1 MFNKLVHVRFMC
13 NAFNWLFKIN
23 YMTVHYRILCFTYVK
38 FLNCAKD
45 IKNESAKLCA
55 MCAKNVLTCKRTL
68 RAYVLTCQ
76 RTLHAYVLTCQRSLR
91 ALILTCRRPVNACV
105 PHGSTGLACL
115 YTDVSTCFASSRTH
129 VPTCIESLASYG
141 LCDHVITCQYALP
154 PQ

>member
-115 YTDVSTCFASSRTH
+115 
-129 VPTCIESLASYG
+129 IL
-141 LCDHVITCQYALP
+141 TCQRALRAHVLTCQHALSHLP
-154 PQ
+154 HTACVTT